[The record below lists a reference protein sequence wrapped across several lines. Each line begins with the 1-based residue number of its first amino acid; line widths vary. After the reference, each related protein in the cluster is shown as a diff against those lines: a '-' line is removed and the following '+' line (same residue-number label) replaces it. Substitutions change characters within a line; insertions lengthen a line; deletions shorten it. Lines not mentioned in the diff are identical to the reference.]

1 MATILTPITD
11 LDDLG
16 TDTWS
21 AAEAASGYFSSDEF
35 WLDAV
40 NKVFYFLG
48 EKDAT
53 SGALA
58 AAGSG
63 VTGQAL
69 YSFFKERWKE
79 DPNLPQYPFPMLS
92 ITNEQFEFQ
101 NGWKPADGELVGNAS
116 DITVTGGN
124 TINSTTLD
132 LSVFSDADFIILSGS
147 SASDGAYRVSSATAN
162 AVTIAGTITNDA
174 GPITGDIYRN
184 AIYHTDGTIVTTRDM
199 IRTAGWSELEVGGG
213 VSRRYSG
220 VVTLG
225 ALAAAD
231 QPYYVQDSSF
241 NATPSNTVYSG
252 AVNQGVQWYGNVDY
266 GDDRADDYIGN
277 VGTVTINPATTVFDN
292 ATSTIDFGT
301 AHAFNVGDLI
311 KIVGSAASANNSYW
325 KVTATTT
332 NVVTIAGTLT
342 DSTDGSSA
350 VTATLVGYVRDDY
363 FKIFVRTREKT
374 YADADLVDI
383 GVSELTYIVYRFPLT
398 NADDLNIATTD
409 DAAFSGAAIST
420 IDGDGTT
427 ITVVTSVNHG
437 LYAGAPVFVI
447 NTGVA
452 NFGGAT
458 GKLYTI
464 AALDQTTPL
473 TKFTITS
480 GDTGS
485 GTAGTTQLG
494 YTNDITVKY
503 MVNPDTGDGDVV
515 LTGNYANTTTYAAGD
530 VAFDVDNTVGAA
542 GGPQW
547 YYVDGT
553 PSNAGATT
561 SIDADNTAAAGTWA
575 LWDPTILYGDADS
588 AIGAFG
594 GQRNIEE
601 DATAGTGATDGT
613 WSAYTVE
620 IDANQ
625 PGATDAPGAT
635 KEVIYEY
642 AQYLLRQTTNINDL
656 NIGSGNGSVR
666 RGDIA
671 EPLVFFVGSTLNTS
685 RDASIPSAVVIDDIA
700 AIDVNNIQYN
710 EALSVTYDGGARS
723 TAHRAPIVVTVT
735 INFNPNLASDF
746 DAVFYQYYKTGT
758 GAQAGNDFG
767 TVGALE
773 VQRTVNGVASDVGS
787 DISQNVPDNGV
798 YQYNYAYD
806 ADTTNGR
813 TGGTDVTVI
822 TVAIGLET
830 GQYVS
835 SEDTITESGATISLV
850 APLERNYVDVGG

>member
-58 AAGSG
+58 PDGSG

-69 YSFFKERWKE
+69 YSFFKERWKQ

-101 NGWKPADGELVGNAS
+101 NGWKPADGESIGQAS
-116 DITVTGGN
+116 DISITGGN

-132 LSVFSDADFIILSGS
+132 LSVFSDADFIIVSGT

-174 GPITGDIYRN
+174 GPATATIYRN
-184 AIYHTDGTIVTTRDM
+184 AIYHTNGTIVTTRDM

-213 VSRRYSG
+213 VSRRYAG

-225 ALAAAD
+225 SLAATD

-241 NATPSNTVYSG
+241 NATPTNTVYSG

-266 GDDRADDYIGN
+266 GDARADDYIGN
-277 VGTVTINPATTVFDN
+277 VGTVTLNPTSVTFTES
-292 ATSTIDFGT
+292 TSTIDFGT
-301 AHAFNVGDLI
+301 AHSFAVGDLI
-311 KIVGSAASANNSYW
+311 KIVGSAASSNNSYW
-325 KVTATTT
+325 KITAIDTNTVT
-332 NVVTIAGTLT
+332 VAGTLT

-363 FKIFVRTREKT
+363 FKIFVRTRKKT

-398 NADDLNIATTD
+398 NSDDLNIGTTAD
-409 DAAFSGAAIST
+409 TAFTGAAISS
-420 IDGDGTT
+420 IVGDGTT
-427 ITVVTSVNHG
+427 ITVTTSVNHG
-437 LYAGAPVFVI
+437 LYAGAPVFIV

-452 NFGGAT
+452 AFGDTT

-464 AALDQTTPL
+464 AALDQSTPL

-480 GDTGS
+480 ADTGS
-485 GTAGTTQLG
+485 GSAGTTQLG

-503 MVNPDTGDGDVV
+503 MVNPDTGTGDVV
-515 LTGNYANTTTYAAGD
+515 LKGDYSNTETYAAGD
-530 VAFDVDNTVGAA
+530 VVFDVDNSEAEA

-547 YYVDGT
+547 WYVDGT

-561 SIDADNTAAAGTWA
+561 SVAADNTAAPGTWA
-575 LWDPTILYGDADS
+575 LWDPTVLYGSVDS
-588 AIGAFG
+588 AIGAYG

-601 DATAGTGATDGT
+601 DATAGTGATDGI
-613 WSAYTVE
+613 WSAYTIE

-635 KEVIYEY
+635 KEVVYEY
-642 AQYLLRQTTNINDL
+642 AQYLLRQSSNINDL

-671 EPLVFFVGSTLNTS
+671 EPLVFFVGSTLNTY
-685 RDASIPSAVVIDDIA
+685 RDGTVPSAVVVDDIA
-700 AIDVNNIQYN
+700 AVDVNNVQYN
-710 EALSVTYDGGARS
+710 EALAVTYNSTTRS
-723 TAHRAPIVVTVT
+723 TSHRAPIVVTVT
-735 INFNPNLASDF
+735 INFNPNLASDQN
-746 DAVFYQYYKTGT
+746 AVFYQYYKTGV

-767 TVGALE
+767 TTGALE
-773 VQRTVNGVASDVGS
+773 VQRTVNGIASDVGS
-787 DISQNVPDNGV
+787 DIAQNVPDNGV

-813 TGGTDVTVI
+813 AGSTDVTVI

-850 APLERNYVDVGG
+850 APLERNYINVGG